1 MTGQPTSSAAHPGP
15 AGQPP
20 SSADLTHPVADPAH
34 VTPELAAALEA
45 LQAGRPVLVLDD
57 EDRENEGDVI
67 LAAQTLTPEWLAWTI
82 RHTSGYVCA
91 PLTAERADALALP
104 LMVRDNADPFRTA
117 YTVTVDAAAGVTTGI
132 SAADRTH
139 TLRTLAD
146 ADSAAT
152 DLIRPGHI
160 VPLRARAGGVLER
173 AGHTEAA
180 VDLCRLAGLEP
191 VGAIAELVHDDGS
204 MMRAPAMRELAAEHD
219 LPVLTIEALARWRSV
234 HDRLDAVAVAQ
245 LPTAHGP
252 FVVHAV
258 VDRVTGVEHLALVA
272 PGVSGNPA
280 APGAPG
286 NPAAP
291 GAPANPAAP
300 GAPAPVPVRLHSEC
314 LTGDALGSQ
323 RCDCGAQLDAALAD
337 AQARSGIVLYLRGH
351 EGRGVGLAAKI
362 AAYARQDAGADT
374 VDAQHELGLPV
385 DSRDFAVAAA
395 MLAHLGVDRIELTTN
410 NPAKVSALQ
419 SLGVE
424 VAATRPS
431 IVGVTPHNLAYLRTK
446 RDRMGHTLP
455 GDLGVT

>member
-15 AGQPP
+15 AVQPP

-34 VTPELAAALEA
+34 LTLELVAALEA

-57 EDRENEGDVI
+57 EGRENEGDVI

-146 ADSAAT
+146 ADSVAT

-204 MMRAPAMRELAAEHD
+204 MMRAPAVRELAAEHD

-258 VDRVTGVEHLALVA
+258 ADRVTGVEHLALVA
-272 PGVSGNPA
+272 PG
-280 APGAPG
+280 APG
-286 NPAAP
+286 
-291 GAPANPAAP
+291 NPAAP

-431 IVGVTPHNLAYLRTK
+431 IVGVTPHNLGYLRTK

-455 GDLGVT
+455 EDLGVT

>member
-1 MTGQPTSSAAHPGP
+1 MTGQPTSPAAHPGP

-20 SSADLTHPVADPAH
+20 SSADLARPVADPAH
-34 VTPELAAALEA
+34 LTPELAAALEA

-57 EDRENEGDVI
+57 EGRENEGDVI

-146 ADSAAT
+146 ADSVAT

-204 MMRAPAMRELAAEHD
+204 MMRAPAVRELAAEHD

-258 VDRVTGVEHLALVA
+258 ADRVTGVEHLALVA
-272 PGVSGNPA
+272 PGAPGSPA
-280 APGAPG
+280 VPGAPG
-286 NPAAP
+286 
-291 GAPANPAAP
+291 NPAAP

-431 IVGVTPHNLAYLRTK
+431 IVGVTPHNLGYLRTK

-455 GDLGVT
+455 GHLGVT